1 MSSAPPHHQQHLS
14 STDMTMLDRVLKDVC
29 GRNSIA
35 RGSTDAQRIAALLIT
50 EFQRGVNKEADLAMA
65 FVGDGNLRLRVPVD
79 RLSRL
84 MGNRLFGW
92 EDDLGAGAIGSS
104 NKERIA

>member
-1 MSSAPPHHQQHLS
+1 MSSAPPHHQHLS

-29 GRNSIA
+29 DRNSIA
-35 RGSTDAQRIAALLIT
+35 GGSPDAQLIAALLIT
-50 EFQRGVNKEADLAMA
+50 EFQRGVNKEADLTMA
-65 FVGDGNLRLRVPVD
+65 FVGDGSLRLHVPVG

-92 EDDLGAGAIGSS
+92 EDDVGPGALGSS